1 MMSEVNPGP
10 QAAPVAA
17 PPLTFG
23 QEARGTTR
31 FADALRRH
39 WKLIVLIVTLAVGSA
54 ILYSSTADDRFE
66 SEADLLVTPVSNGD
80 TTLTNLTIFRES
92 IDETRALITAARLT
106 ASSQVA
112 ARVAERLG
120 RDGEGEA
127 LLAQVE
133 VQPVGQSNI
142 VSIKATDNQAE
153 GAQRIANAF
162 AEETVELR
170 SEQFQQ
176 DVRDAIQRFQARVAA
191 LTPEQRGTP
200 AGITLQQTFGELR
213 ALIDAPDPTLRIFN
227 EAQVPTE
234 PVWPR
239 PVLSV
244 LVALIAGLLL
254 GCGLALGLE
263 VFNPLLSREEE
274 LLLGHR
280 LPILGRIPRMRNYIV
295 RGYLSGKNPLPPD
308 VREAYRTLRA
318 NVAAAGSNEG
328 FPRTILITSAMP
340 GEGKTLTSV
349 NLAMTFAAGGL
360 RVILADADL
369 RRPMVATVLGLP
381 PTQNGIV
388 RVMLDR
394 TSAESALVPA
404 PGFGDRLRVL
414 PATSDSAYL
423 VDLLDPSRVRHL
435 LSELV
440 KHADVVVIDSAPITE
455 VADALTIADEVDVIL
470 VAVRLGRTRRDRLTE
485 LRRILGQRGIAPTG
499 LIVTTAKQPRRRG
512 YYLYGSDDRTA
523 NDLPQPSSQP
533 AVARSRRAASR
544 SRRPST

>member
-1 MMSEVNPGP
+1 VNLGP
-10 QAAPVAA
+10 QAAPLAA
-17 PPLTFG
+17 PPLSFG
-23 QEARGTTR
+23 QEAGGTTR
-31 FADALRRH
+31 FADAFRRH
-39 WKLIVLIVTLAVGSA
+39 WKLIVLIVTLAVGAA

-66 SEADLLVTPVSNGD
+66 AEADLLVTPVSNGE
-80 TTLTNLTIFRES
+80 TTLTNLTIFRSS

-106 ASSQVA
+106 ASPQVA

-120 RDGEGEA
+120 REGEGET
-127 LLAQVE
+127 LLTQVE
-133 VQPVGQSNI
+133 VQPLGQSNI
-142 VSIKATDNQAE
+142 VSIKATDKHADGAE
-153 GAQRIANAF
+153 RIANAF
-162 AEETVELR
+162 AEETVALR
-170 SEQFQQ
+170 SEQFQEDLQ
-176 DVRDAIQRFQARVAA
+176 AAIQRFEARVAA
-191 LTPEQRGTP
+191 TPEQSATP
-200 AGITLQQTFGELR
+200 EGVALQQTLGQLR
-213 ALIDAPDPTLRIFN
+213 ALVGAPDPTLRIFN
-227 EAQVPTE
+227 EAQVPTS

-254 GCGLALGLE
+254 GSGLALGLE

-280 LPILGRIPRMRNYIV
+280 LPILGRIPRMRNYVV
-295 RGYLSGKNPLPPD
+295 RGYLSGRNPLPPA
-308 VREAYRTLRA
+308 VRESYRTLRA
-318 NVAAAGSNEG
+318 NVAAAGPNDA
-328 FPRTILITSAMP
+328 FPRTILVTSAMP

-349 NLAMTFAAGGL
+349 NLAMTFAASGL

-404 PGFGDRLRVL
+404 PGFGDRLRIL

-435 LSELV
+435 LSELM

-470 VAVRLGRTRRDRLTE
+470 VAVRLGRTRRDRLAE
-485 LRRILGQRGIAPTG
+485 LRRMLGQRGIAPTG
-499 LIVTTAKQPRRRG
+499 LVVTTAKQPRRRG
-512 YYLYGSDDRTA
+512 YYLYGSEDRAVTGE
-523 NDLPQPSSQP
+523 LPQPSLPSSP
-533 AVARSRRAASR
+533 TSLNRSKRASSRTRR
-544 SRRPST
+544 RRR